1 MQRDLEAA
9 IEAYEE
15 VRLYKTIEGFR
26 DKHNQLEITFLHKC
40 EELKKK
46 LSLQN
51 EILAYIKSLA
61 KIENYKVILKAV
73 NKIQK
78 MLKDAEPFNIDQ
90 DVIEKAKNE
99 I

>member
-1 MQRDLEAA
+1 M
-9 IEAYEE
+9 
-15 VRLYKTIEGFR
+15 RLYKTIEGFR
-26 DKHNQLEITFLHKC
+26 DKHNQLEITFLNKC

-78 MLKDAEPFNIDQ
+78 MLKDAEPFHIDQ